1 MNGEGRPCIIAIV
14 DDDHRVLE
22 SLGNLLE
29 SAGYSVSLFDSAEAF
44 LQAEAGNEIDVLIS
58 DIRMR
63 GIDGIEVQRRMGI
76 MRPHL
81 PVILIT
87 AHSDMDVAGIAE
99 PNNRGVFRK
108 PVDGAELIGAIESAL
123 RYNP

>member
-29 SAGYSVSLFDSAEAF
+29 SAGYSVSLFDSGDAF
-44 LQAEAGNEIDVLIS
+44 LQAEPGNEIDVLIS

-63 GIDGIEVQRRMGI
+63 GVDGIEVQRRMGI
-76 MRPHL
+76 KRPHL

-87 AHSDMDVAGIAE
+87 AHSDMDLAGIAE
-99 PNNRGVFRK
+99 PNNRGVFHK

>member
-1 MNGEGRPCIIAIV
+1 
-14 DDDHRVLE
+14 
-22 SLGNLLE
+22 
-29 SAGYSVSLFDSAEAF
+29 
-44 LQAEAGNEIDVLIS
+44 
-58 DIRMR
+58 
-63 GIDGIEVQRRMGI
+63 

-87 AHSDMDVAGIAE
+87 AHSDMDVAGIAG

>member
-29 SAGYSVSLFDSAEAF
+29 SAGYSVSLFDSGDAF

-63 GIDGIEVQRRMGI
+63 GVDGIEVQRRMGI
-76 MRPHL
+76 KRPHL